1 MKTHN
6 LTQGSTEWLQYRSTH
21 FNASDAAAMLGMS
34 PYKTRSQ
41 LMHELHTG
49 LTPDVDP
56 RTQARFDAGHA
67 AEAAARPLAEA
78 EIGEDL
84 FPVVGSLEVGGLPLS
99 ASFDGLTMME
109 NIVWEHKLMNVNL
122 ADSLSMCIIPD
133 QYLPQLEQQLLVS
146 GADKALFMATSAD
159 KTAMECVWYTSNPAM
174 RQRLIDGWKQFAA
187 DLSTYTP
194 DEVVVTPVANAVA
207 ALPAVS
213 VQVSGAIAIRDNMPA
228 FEVALRDFIDHR
240 LITDPKTDQDFAD
253 LDLQIKALKNA
264 EVALDAA
271 EAQMLA
277 QVESVDAAK
286 RMKDM
291 LHKLTR
297 DNRLA
302 AEKLL
307 AARKETIRAEA
318 VLDGR
323 NALQDHIAALTMRI
337 GKPLMPA
344 IAYDFAGGIKGKR
357 SIDSMRDA
365 IAVELAR
372 AKIEAN
378 TVADR
383 ITANLRTLNEKP
395 ELAFLFADIAS
406 LVLKA
411 PDDLVAVVQ
420 NRIAFHQ
427 ACEADRAERERARIA
442 AEERAKAEAAERIRA
457 DAEIAAATAKARA
470 QAHAQAQAD
479 AAARRAS
486 DGAIAKAQTVSVRLV
501 ESSMF
506 LHEPNQPTAP
516 AVIAQTATEVAP
528 YQVDVILGQPTLKLG
543 HIADRLGFSLTADFL
558 RHLGFEPAATD
569 KAERLYHEQD
579 FPRMCAVLVRHIQQV
594 AQGVAA

>member
-1 MKTHN
+1 MITHN
-6 LTQGSTEWLQYRSTH
+6 LTQGTPAWLAYRQSH

-34 PYKTRSQ
+34 PYKTRTE
-41 LMHELHTG
+41 LLHELHTG
-49 LTPDVDP
+49 LTPEVDP

-78 EIGEDL
+78 EIGEYL
-84 FPVVGSLEVGGLPLS
+84 FPVVGSLEIDGLPLS
-99 ASFDGLTMME
+99 ASFDGLTMAE
-109 NIVWEHKLMNVNL
+109 NIVWEHKLMSFAL
-122 ADSLSMCIIPD
+122 ADSLANGIITD
-133 QYLPQLEQQLLVS
+133 QYIPQLEQQLLVS
-146 GADKALFMATSAD
+146 GAEKALFMATSAD
-159 KTAMECVWYTSNPAM
+159 KTAMECVWYTSSPVM
-174 RQRLIDGWKQFAA
+174 RQRLIDGWRQFAS
-187 DLSTYTP
+187 DLATYTP
-194 DEVVVTPVANAVA
+194 AEVVATPVANAVA

-307 AARKETIRAEA
+307 AARKDTIRAEIVA
-318 VLDGR
+318 DGR
-323 NALQDHIAALTMRI
+323 NAMADHINTLNARI
-337 GKPLMPA
+337 GASRSLMPPVA
-344 IAYDFAGGIKGKR
+344 VDFAGAIKGKR
-357 SIDSMRDA
+357 TLDSMRDA
-365 IAVELAR
+365 VAVELAR

-378 TVADR
+378 AVADR
-383 ITANLRTLNEKP
+383 ISVNLSKLNENP
-395 ELAFLFADIAS
+395 HLYFLFSDADQ

-411 PDDLVAVVQ
+411 PDDLAAVVQ
-420 NRIAFHQ
+420 NRIAAHQ
-427 ACEADRAERERARIA
+427 AKEAARIDAERARIA
-442 AEERAKAEAAERIRA
+442 AEERAKAEAAERARA

-470 QAHAQAQAD
+470 EAHAQASAD
-479 AAARRAS
+479 AEAKRAS
-486 DGAIAKAQTVSVRLV
+486 DEAIAKAQATQADQTIKLETPPPTISAQRAALNRDLDCLNDTEIGRIRSFVQSRYAEKLV
-501 ESSMF
+501 ALE
-506 LHEPNQPTAP
+506 
-516 AVIAQTATEVAP
+516 
-528 YQVDVILGQPTLKLG
+528 
-543 HIADRLGFSLTADFL
+543 
-558 RHLGFEPAATD
+558 AA
-569 KAERLYHEQD
+569 
-579 FPRMCAVLVRHIQQV
+579 
-594 AQGVAA
+594 

>member
-1 MKTHN
+1 VITHN
-6 LTQGSTEWLQYRSTH
+6 LTQGTPAWLAYRQSH

-49 LTPDVDP
+49 LAPEVDP

-67 AEAAARPLAEA
+67 AEAAARALAES
-78 EIGEDL
+78 EIGEEL
-84 FPVVGSLEVGGLPLS
+84 YPVVGSLEVDGLPLS

-109 NIVWEHKLMNVNL
+109 NIVWEHKLMNVDL

-133 QYLPQLEQQLLVS
+133 QYIPQLEQQLLVS
-146 GADKALFMATSAD
+146 GAEKALFMATSAD
-159 KTAMECVWYTSNPAM
+159 KTAMECVWYTGSPVM
-174 RQRLIDGWKQFAA
+174 RQRLIDGWRQFAA
-187 DLSTYTP
+187 DLTTYTP
-194 DEVVVTPVANAVA
+194 VEVVASPVANAVT

-228 FEVALRDFIDHR
+228 FEVALRDFIDHK

-307 AARKETIRAEA
+307 AARKDTIRADA

-323 NALQDHIAALTMRI
+323 NAMQDHIAALNLRI
-337 GKPLMPA
+337 GKPWMPA
-344 IAYDFAGGIKGKR
+344 VAYDFAGAIKGLR
-357 SIDSMRDA
+357 TMDSMRNA
-365 IAVELAR
+365 ISTELAR

-383 ITANLRTLNEKP
+383 ITINLKTLQGHADHE
-395 ELAFLFADIAS
+395 FLFADTAL

-411 PDDLVAVVQ
+411 PDDLAAVVQ
-420 NRIAFHQ
+420 NRINTHQ
-427 ACEADRAERERARIA
+427 AKESARIEAERARIA
-442 AEERAKAEAAERIRA
+442 AEERAKAEAAA
-457 DAEIAAATAKARA
+457 QATAQAEIAAATAKARA
-470 QAHAQAQAD
+470 EAQQQAAAD

-486 DGAIAKAQTVSVRLV
+486 EEAIAHAKSEQVI
-501 ESSMF
+501 
-506 LHEPNQPTAP
+506 QPEAH
-516 AVIAQTATEVAP
+516 AVIAQAAIEMRDAQLDRDSVTSP
-528 YQVDVILGQPTLKLG
+528 PTLRIG
-543 HIADRLGFSLTADFL
+543 QICERLGFIVNADFL

-569 KAERLYHEQD
+569 KAARLYHEQD
-579 FPRMCAVLVRHIQQV
+579 FPRMCSVLVRHIQQV